1 MSDKFFLDSNVCIYA
16 FDIDSRKKEKALDLI
31 ICNQAIV
38 STQVLMETA
47 NVAVKKLKFKQEEIQ
62 LSVNYITTF
71 CSLHI
76 IELSTIRLAF
86 QISRKYQYSL
96 YDALIIASALESNCN
111 ILYSEDMQHGHLID
125 NRLNIINPF
134 LVTI

>member
-1 MSDKFFLDSNVCIYA
+1 MNDNFFLDTNVCVYA

-31 ICNQAIV
+31 IGNHATV

-47 NVAVKKLKFKQEEIQ
+47 NVALKKLHFCQEKVQ
-62 LSVNYITTF
+62 LSCDYMSLF

-76 IELSTIRLAF
+76 IELSTVKLAF
-86 QISRKYQYSL
+86 QVREKYQYSL

-111 ILYSEDMQHGHLID
+111 ILYSEDMQHNHLI
-125 NRLNIINPF
+125 NNSLRIVNPF
-134 LVTI
+134 I